1 MVLFHFKG
9 FEERISRSGNYAL
22 KGAAP
27 FKVRVYNNSKFF
39 RIYIIFMNYFLIF
52 KNCIDQKNQS
62 IILLPM

>member
-27 FKVRVYNNSKFF
+27 FKVRVYNNSKIF

-52 KNCIDQKNQS
+52 KNCIG
-62 IILLPM
+62 